1 MQMIRSAQLGILI
14 VRVAVLERELERDL
28 EGEVK
33 DEDESRE
40 VPEPEVRQSS
50 FEGSDRRRDSE

>member
-14 VRVAVLERELERDL
+14 LRVAVLERELERDL